1 MRTKEYANRSTA
13 KKVAK
18 ACARNPPKGSVHLFE
33 CVLLWDAET
42 IARPGALRP
51 VKAKRARRVGFVRVS
66 MLGKLSG
73 RAL

>member
-33 CVLLWDAET
+33 GVLSWDTET
-42 IARPGALRP
+42 IAQPAARRP
-51 VKAKRARRVGFVRVS
+51 VKAKRASRMVFVCVP
-66 MLGKLSG
+66 LLWALSG
-73 RAL
+73 KAL